1 MEKAIQFGA
10 GNIGRGFIGYFL
22 SSSNYHVIFADI
34 NQDIVDA
41 INTDRKYS
49 VEIVGEKVQ
58 REYVENISAISSL
71 NEKLI
76 EEINETSLITTAVG
90 PNVLDKIAPTIALG
104 IRKKY
109 QNKNNNYMNIIPCEN
124 MVGAADH
131 LKEQV
136 EKYLDDKEI
145 EFMNSYIGFINCVVD
160 RIVPPL
166 GNDIK
171 NIIHVAVEEFSEWIV
186 EKTKFKGDIPK
197 IKGMECTDNLIAY
210 TERKIFTLNTG
221 HAITA
226 YLGYLAKYDT
236 IRESI
241 LDSRI
246 QKIVLGAMNESG
258 EVLIKRYGFDKEKH
272 EQYIK
277 KILSRFKNPYLRDE
291 VTRVGRQPLRK
302 LSNDDRLIKPL
313 KGTIEYNLENENL
326 IKGIAAALS
335 YDYPDDKEAVKMQNI
350 LEENTIK
357 KGINIIT
364 GLDID
369 LKETDLIKNEYMKKT
384 FFWH

>member
-1 MEKAIQFGA
+1 
-10 GNIGRGFIGYFL
+10 
-22 SSSNYHVIFADI
+22 
-34 NQDIVDA
+34 
-41 INTDRKYS
+41 
-49 VEIVGEKVQ
+49 
-58 REYVENISAISSL
+58 
-71 NEKLI
+71 
-76 EEINETSLITTAVG
+76 
-90 PNVLDKIAPTIALG
+90 
-104 IRKKY
+104 
-109 QNKNNNYMNIIPCEN
+109 
-124 MVGAADH
+124 
-131 LKEQV
+131 
-136 EKYLDDKEI
+136 
-145 EFMNSYIGFINCVVD
+145 
-160 RIVPPL
+160 
-166 GNDIK
+166 
-171 NIIHVAVEEFSEWIV
+171 
-186 EKTKFKGDIPK
+186 
-197 IKGMECTDNLIAY
+197 MECTDNLVAY

-369 LKETDLIKNEYMKKT
+369 LKETDLIKNEYMKKN
-384 FFWH
+384 FFLALAKIKGPTHKFFS